1 MDTKIEC
8 NDNETVES
16 SKKREKGFESNQE
29 GKYKHGGEEN
39 MAFGPFQCFCETL
52 EVPPGRSRDSSAS
65 GWPHNEKPGE
75 YSGARMQPSQK
86 KENDLKDSQVCQNKR
101 NSCG

>member
-52 EVPPGRSRDSSAS
+52 EVPIYKGLFL
-65 GWPHNEKPGE
+65 GWI
-75 YSGARMQPSQK
+75 
-86 KENDLKDSQVCQNKR
+86 QNKHLCR
-101 NSCG
+101 RRIVFISRLIWLRRLPARSTLELTP